1 MGKEIN
7 LLRKY
12 PKSKRNLEKRKKNKK
27 KSQLIAR
34 KFDKRFFD
42 GSRDTGYGGFNYNPK
57 FWTEVIKDLV
67 KFYKIDKKKNI
78 LDIGCAKGFALVDFK
93 KRIPKLK
100 VRGIDISK
108 YAIKNSHKMVKKF
121 LDVGCCSKLP
131 YKDNSFDLVLAI
143 NTIHNLDKRQC
154 SKAIKEINRVSKKNV
169 FIMVDAYKNQK
180 EKTKMYQW
188 NLTAKTIM
196 SRKEW
201 KKFFKNNN
209 YKGDYFWF
217 TP

>member
-1 MGKEIN
+1 MGREIN
-7 LLRKY
+7 LLKKY
-12 PKSKRNLEKRKKNKK
+12 PKSKRDINGRKKNKIK
-27 KSQLIAR
+27 YQKIAR

-42 GSRDTGYGGFNYNPK
+42 GSRDTGYGGFNYNEK
-57 FWTEVIKDLV
+57 FWGNVVKDFKKYYQL
-67 KFYKIDKKKNI
+67 KKNMRV
-78 LDIGCAKGFALVDFK
+78 LDVGCAKGFTLVDL
-93 KRIPKLK
+93 KRLIPKLK

-108 YAIKNSHKMVKKF
+108 YAIKHSHKKVKKF

-143 NTIHNLDKRQC
+143 NTIHNLNNTKC
-154 SKAIKEINRVSKKNV
+154 AKAIKEINRVSKKNA
-169 FIMVDAYKNQK
+169 FIMVDAYKNTS
-180 EKTKMYQW
+180 EKTKMYNW

-196 SRKEW
+196 SRKDW
-201 KKFFKNNN
+201 KVFFKKNN

>member
-154 SKAIKEINRVSKKNV
+154 SKAIKEINRVSKKNA
-169 FIMVDAYKNQK
+169 FIMVDAYKDQK

-201 KKFFKNNN
+201 KKFFKINN